1 MSEKR
6 VLVVDDDE
14 TLLFLVKI
22 FTEKLL
28 PNHQIITVNS
38 SAAAL
43 AELQHQPFDL
53 ILADYDMPQMNGL
66 DLAHAIRQ
74 IYPDVPIILMT
85 GNNYCYGVQPQNG
98 TRPLSGFLAKPFS
111 IMQLKQTLQQNGL

>member
-14 TLLFLVKI
+14 TLLFLVKV
-22 FTEKLL
+22 FSENLL
-28 PNHQIITVNS
+28 PDHQIITVNS

-43 AELQHQPFDL
+43 AELRHQPFDL
-53 ILADYDMPQMNGL
+53 ILTDYDMPQMNGL
-66 DLAHAIRQ
+66 DLAHAVRHIDPY
-74 IYPDVPIILMT
+74 IPIVLMT
-85 GNNYCYGVQPQNG
+85 GNNHCCGSQPESE
-98 TRPLSGFLAKPFS
+98 TRILSGFLVKPFS

>member
-14 TLLFLVKI
+14 TLLFLVKV
-22 FTEKLL
+22 FTENLL

-43 AELQHQPFDL
+43 AELRDQRFDL
-53 ILADYDMPQMNGL
+53 ILTDYDMPQMNGL

-74 IYPDVPIILMT
+74 INPDVPIVLMT
-85 GNNYCYGVQPQNG
+85 GNNHCYGVQPENG
-98 TRPLSGFLAKPFS
+98 TRPLSGFLVKPFS